1 MKRET
6 MFRIG
11 YGWDSHEFKRGI
23 PLKIGGVKLP
33 HDRGLS
39 GHSDGDVLLH
49 ALTDA
54 LLGAV
59 AGGDIGAHFPPSDQK
74 WKGADSATF
83 VRHALKRVASAGY
96 SVANVDSTLI
106 LAAPKIGPHAR
117 KIQARVAELLRVPL
131 ENVGIKAK
139 TPEGMGTDNA
149 AIAHV
154 VVLLVKKR
162 QDDQR
167 AVLEEAEETP
177 QPVIDDVV
185 EKVLEGVSE
194 PEKKKASTFP
204 KITSKHRK

>member
-1 MKRET
+1 MN
-6 MFRIG
+6 FRIG

-33 HDRGLS
+33 HDRGLA

-59 AGGDIGAHFPPSDQK
+59 AAGDIGAHFPPSDPK
-74 WKGADSATF
+74 WKGADSEVF

-96 SVANVDSTLI
+96 SVANVDSTVI
-106 LAAPKIGPHAR
+106 LAAPRIGPHAR
-117 KIQARVAELLRVPL
+117 KIQARVAELLRVPPS
-131 ENVGIKAK
+131 NVGIKAK
-139 TPEGMGTDNA
+139 TPEGMGTENA

-162 QDDQR
+162 HDDVR
-167 AVLEEAEETP
+167 ALLAEAEETP
-177 QPVIDDVV
+177 QPLIDDVV

-194 PEKKKASTFP
+194 PEKKKTSSLSR
-204 KITSKHRK
+204 ITSKHRK

>member
-1 MKRET
+1 

-11 YGWDSHEFKRGI
+11 YGWDSHEFKRGL

-33 HDRGLS
+33 HDRGLA

-59 AGGDIGAHFPPSDQK
+59 AAGDIGAHFPPSDPK

-83 VRHALKRVASAGY
+83 VQHALKRVANAGY
-96 SVANVDSTLI
+96 SLANVDSTLI
-106 LAAPKIGPHAR
+106 LAAPRIGPHAR
-117 KIQARVAELLRVPL
+117 KIQARVAKLLRVPL

-139 TPEGMGTDNA
+139 TPEGMGTGNA

-162 QDDQR
+162 QDDDR
-167 AVLEEAEETP
+167 ALLAVADETP

-185 EKVLEGVSE
+185 ERVMEGVPE
-194 PEKKKASTFP
+194 PEKNRTSSSS
-204 KITSKHRK
+204 KITSKH

>member
-1 MKRET
+1 MN
-6 MFRIG
+6 FRIG

-23 PLKIGGVKLP
+23 PLKIGGVKVP
-33 HDRGLS
+33 HDRGLA

-59 AGGDIGAHFPPSDQK
+59 AAGDIGTHFPSADKK
-74 WKGADSATF
+74 WKGADSVTF

-106 LAAPKIGPHAR
+106 MAAPRIGPHAR
-117 KIQARVAELLRVPL
+117 KIQAQVAELLRIPAA
-131 ENVGIKAK
+131 NVGIKAK
-139 TPEGMGTDNA
+139 TPEGMGTENA

-154 VVLLVKKR
+154 VVLLIEKR
-162 QDDQR
+162 QDDER
-167 AVLEEAEETP
+167 VVLEAAEETP

-194 PEKKKASTFP
+194 PAKKKAATFP